1 MKAFKL
7 QNQIV
12 FENSNYLGLNKPSGM
27 SSLHER
33 VADGTSVI
41 ERIQL
46 KFPEY
51 QLCHRIDKETSGL
64 LLIAKNADAYR
75 NASIQFEK
83 RKVKKVY
90 HAISVGFHRFEDLK
104 LEIPLVTTRSGRSSV
119 NSLKG
124 KMSTTVLNTLEQFG
138 HYTLVKAEPL
148 TGRLHQ
154 IRIHLA
160 SQNAA
165 IAADTVY
172 GGKLPFLSEL
182 KRNFSISKSKTESPM
197 INRVALHASELS
209 FTDID
214 GTVLNIKAEYP
225 KDFEVFLKLLRK
237 YDAST
242 YTA

>member
-1 MKAFKL
+1 VKAFKL
-7 QNQIV
+7 QNHIS
-12 FENSNYLGLNKPSGM
+12 FENDNYLGINKPSGI

-33 VADGTSVI
+33 VADGTSII
-41 ERIQL
+41 ERLQSR
-46 KFPEY
+46 FPDY

-64 LLIAKNADAYR
+64 LLIAKNAEAYR

-90 HAISVGFHRFEDLK
+90 HAIVVGFHQFDELK
-104 LEIPLVTTRSGRSSV
+104 LELPLVTTRSGRSSV

-124 KMSTTVLNTLEQFG
+124 KMSTTVLTTMEQFG

-160 SQNAA
+160 SQNAP

-172 GGKLPFLSEL
+172 GGKMPYLSEL

-197 INRVALHASELS
+197 IHRVALHASQLT
-209 FTDID
+209 FNDLD

-242 YTA
+242 YTL